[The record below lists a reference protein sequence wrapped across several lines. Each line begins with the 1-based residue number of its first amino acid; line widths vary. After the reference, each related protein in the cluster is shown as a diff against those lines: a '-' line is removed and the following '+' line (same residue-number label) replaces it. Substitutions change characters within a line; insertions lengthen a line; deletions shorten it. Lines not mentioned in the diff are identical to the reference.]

1 MATRKTRATASRA
14 RAKARPPKSAARRR
28 PARATATASAEKPR
42 SRPQA
47 LRLRE
52 LSVALTVDDLARS
65 MRFYTEA
72 LGFTVKQRW
81 ERDGKLMGVMLQAGD
96 CEVGLAQDDWAKGR
110 DRKKGVGF
118 RLYAGTA
125 QDLEALA
132 ARIRAHG
139 IEAVGP
145 KKESW
150 GARTV
155 SVTDPDGFQITI
167 HDEG

>member
-1 MATRKTRATASRA
+1 MATRKTRSP
-14 RAKARPPKSAARRR
+14 AKARPKAKL
-28 PARATATASAEKPR
+28 EKPR
-42 SRPQA
+42 RRTEA

-81 ERDGKLMGVMLQAGD
+81 ERDGQLRGVMLHAGD

-118 RLYAGTA
+118 RLYAGTT
-125 QDLEALA
+125 QDLDALA

-139 IEAVGP
+139 AEAVGP
-145 KKESW
+145 KTESW

-155 SVTDPDGFQITI
+155 SVKDPDGFQITI
-167 HDEG
+167 HDGD